1 MAQSDNIIVSSLP
14 DYVQTNRDVIV
25 DDIVLRGPTIK
36 RMAKQTGIKKSAYLN
51 YLNVAPV
58 FQNGA
63 GCGFTPQGD
72 IALAQKEINVG
83 VIKIN
88 LDLCPESLRGKY
100 AEYLVRTR
108 AGEQPMPFEAEIVGE
123 VKKFIQEALEKA
135 IWQGDTT
142 SLDDNLA
149 QFDGLLKLAAAA
161 VTAGTATSI
170 DLTGITSPYAA
181 IDAIVAGMPAK
192 AKKMGGK
199 VYVEPSFFE
208 SYLRDVVA
216 LNLYH
221 YSGPQ
226 NEAPIEFAHPG
237 TNVVIVSTEGLD
249 GSAVALASYDK
260 NLCYGTDMENDM
272 EVFDIK
278 WDEKEEQFHL
288 KVKWASGVQFYFDDR
303 VAVADLSNVGNAP
316 APGAALNAIASGV
329 ATIATKS
336 AGLDNLADIKT
347 NTGNIATNTGTLADA
362 NHVFKTKEQA

>member
-1 MAQSDNIIVSSLP
+1 M
-14 DYVQTNRDVIV
+14 
-25 DDIVLRGPTIK
+25 
-36 RMAKQTGIKKSAYLN
+36 
-51 YLNVAPV
+51 
-58 FQNGA
+58 
-63 GCGFTPQGD
+63 
-72 IALAQKEINVG
+72 G

-108 AGEQPMPFEAEIVGE
+108 AGEQPMPFEAEIVAE

-142 SLDDNLA
+142 SVDDNLA

-170 DLTGITSPYAA
+170 NLTGITSPYAA

-192 AKKMGGK
+192 AKKMGGR

-208 SYLRDVVA
+208 TYLRSLVA

-226 NEAPIEFAHPG
+226 NEAPVEFAHPG
-237 TNVVIVSTEGLD
+237 TNVVIVSTEGLE
-249 GSAVALASYDK
+249 GTSKALASYDK

-278 WDEKEEQFHL
+278 WDDTEEQFHL

-303 VAVADLSNVGNAP
+303 VAVADLSNVGPSAT
-316 APGAALNAIASGV
+316 PGAALESIAASVGE
-329 ATIATKS
+329 
-336 AGLDNLADIKT
+336 
-347 NTGNIATNTGTLADA
+347 LADA
-362 NHVFKTKEQA
+362 DHVFKTKEQA